1 MLSTLLYTLAF
12 LNTTAYDE
20 YRNLSYRNVSYGL
33 PYCIVQLGLEEQI
46 YDLFDFTYPPMVMQT
61 TQEQTNYAFIMLKY
75 TFMHD
80 IVPCIK
86 TMPSD
91 LYSQKKT
98 EMRYDKMHLKFT
110 GYLMEGLRHHYD
122 VDLMN
127 YPMFER
133 YFAIELKL
141 LRDLSE
147 IDVETRPVFPVGNM
161 WKRAYYFYI
170 EQWYAYLKKHY
181 RT

>member
-1 MLSTLLYTLAF
+1 MLSTLLYTFAF
-12 LNTTAYDE
+12 LNSSAYDE
-20 YRNLSYRNVSYGL
+20 YRTLSFNETRYRL
-33 PYCIVQLGLEEQI
+33 PYCIIQLGLEETI
-46 YDLFDFTYPPMVMQT
+46 YDLFDFTYPPLVMQT

-75 TFMHD
+75 TYMHD
-80 IVPCIK
+80 ILPCIK
-86 TMPSD
+86 QAPKEKVE
-91 LYSQKKT
+91 LQ
-98 EMRYDKMHLKFT
+98 YDKMHLKFT
-110 GYLMEGLRHHYD
+110 GYLLEGLRHHYD
-122 VDLMN
+122 VDVMD

-133 YFAIELKL
+133 YFALELKL

-170 EQWYAYLKKHY
+170 EQWYAYLKKRY